1 MEESINDEVRK
12 LSDWYEVVSVNMV
25 ENWSL

>member
-12 LSDWYEVVSVNMV
+12 LSDWYEVVSVNTV